1 MLREGLSIHGHHAN
15 RRPGPNA
22 RAIRLLLQ
30 QRCLA
35 REVSRTQHR
44 KGLFVRANTLVPQ
57 DLNFSLLNRE
67 EGVRVF
73 SLAVEKVAWPVKSP
87 RKSLIGVCRKGS
99 QIAREHH
106 VPNPIGAY
114 AKAPRPTR
122 QFHQIH
128 APPHEPRQNSGNAHS
143 KHLRYRAMPANR
155 AELTERLEME
165 RL

>member
-35 REVSRTQHR
+35 REISRTQHR
-44 KGLFVRANTLVPQ
+44 KGFFVRANTLVPQ

-73 SLAVEKVAWPVKSP
+73 SLAIEKVAWPVKSA
-87 RKSLIGVCRKGS
+87 RKSLAGVCRKGS
-99 QIAREHH
+99 QITRKNHD
-106 VPNPIGAY
+106 PSPTGAY
-114 AKAPRPTR
+114 AKAPRPAR
-122 QFHQIH
+122 KFHQIH
-128 APPHEPRQNSGNAHS
+128 APPHEPRQDSRYANS
-143 KHLRYRAMPANR
+143 KHLCYRAVPANR
-155 AELTERLEME
+155 TQLT
-165 RL
+165 